1 MNKIQSWAGSLPI
14 MTEKSSTPT
23 LQDEKPTSPPEIQ
36 NEKEAGGQSDC
47 HVDPNLLDD
56 LEKPEEIKQIVQ
68 EAILLAGGAA
78 AILLQV
84 AEPGVGR
91 GVNEHSNF
99 AYRPL
104 DRLRTTMTY
113 VYCMAFGSRDEKKA
127 VIEMVH
133 RAHAPVNG
141 PDYNAN
147 DPTLQLWVAATLYG
161 VGIDIY
167 QRVFGLMDEQTS
179 EAIYREYSILATS
192 LRVPPGMWP
201 PTRKAFWEYWDHQIE
216 SMEITPHAQNVA
228 KDLLWNKKAPIAIRA
243 VLPLVRLTTAQML
256 PPRIRDAYGLKTN
269 KLRQGTYKFTLGFTK
284 ATYPCLPKGIR
295 TYPMKYYLKD
305 MRRRLKAMA

>member
-1 MNKIQSWAGSLPI
+1 MN
-14 MTEKSSTPT
+14 EKSTPST
-23 LQDEKPTSPPEIQ
+23 LQGGTPPPASKDEDNNNVTETVDS
-36 NEKEAGGQSDC
+36 C
-47 HVDPNLLDD
+47 LVDPDLLDA
-56 LEKPEEIKQIVQ
+56 LEKPQEIKRIVQ

-113 VYCMAFGSRDEKKA
+113 VYCMSFGSREEKAA

-147 DPTLQLWVAATLYG
+147 DPKLQLWVAATLYG
-161 VGIDIY
+161 VGIDLY
-167 QRVFGLMDEQTS
+167 QRIFGEMDEKTS

-201 PTRKAFWEYWDHQIE
+201 ADRKAFWEYWDHQIE
-216 SMEITPHAQNVA
+216 TMEITPHAKNVA
-228 KDLLWNKKAPIAIRA
+228 NDLLYNKDAPIVIRA
-243 VLPLVRLTTAQML
+243 ALPFVRLTTAQML
-256 PPRIRDAYGLKTN
+256 PPRIREAYGLKTN
-269 KLRQGTYKFTLGFTK
+269 KLRRGTYKFSLGLTK

-295 TYPMKYYLKD
+295 TYPMKYYMKD
-305 MRRRLKAMA
+305 MRRRLNNKV